1 MEIIVLMGPPGAG
14 KGTVSEAINAE
25 GKYKHISTGDL
36 FREAVESG
44 SQIGTEIAGYM
55 ESGALVPDNVTIKLI
70 ENIFDSSD
78 KEAKFMLDGFPRTIG
93 QAEMLESALKERNG
107 VISHVFFLNTKKDVL
122 IQRLTGR
129 RICKSCK
136 AIYHTIF
143 SPSKIDGICDACGGE
158 LYQRKDDCL
167 ETIENR
173 LDVYNKQTASLVD
186 LYKSKGFFV
195 EIDVNK
201 KPVEICEEIDNILK
215 EN

>member
-14 KGTVSEAINAE
+14 KGTVSEYISAQ

-36 FREAVESG
+36 FREAVTSG
-44 SQIGTEIAGYM
+44 SEIGNEIAGYM

-70 ENIFDSSD
+70 ENIFDSSN
-78 KEAKFMLDGFPRTIG
+78 KEVKFMLDGFPRTIG
-93 QAEMLESALKERNG
+93 QAEMLENALEERNG
-107 VISHVFFLNTKKDVL
+107 IISHVFFLNTKRDVL

-129 RICKSCK
+129 RICKVCK
-136 AIYHTIF
+136 AIYHALF
-143 SPSKIDGICDACGGE
+143 SPSKIDGVCDVCGGE

-173 LDVYNKQTASLVD
+173 LNVYNKQTASLVD
-186 LYKSKGFFV
+186 FYKSKGAFV
-195 EIDVNK
+195 ELDVNK
-201 KPVEICEEIDNILK
+201 KPAEICVEINNILK

>member
-14 KGTVSEAINAE
+14 KGTVSEVINSE

-36 FREAVESG
+36 FREAVESD
-44 SQIGTEIAGYM
+44 SQIGDEIAGYM
-55 ESGALVPDNVTIKLI
+55 ERGALVPDEVTIKLI
-70 ENIFDSSD
+70 EKILDSCN

-93 QAEMLESALKERNG
+93 QAEMLERVLKERNG

-129 RICKSCK
+129 RICRNCK
-136 AIYHTIF
+136 AIYHTVF
-143 SPSKIDGICDACGGE
+143 NPSAIDGVCDACGGE

-173 LDVYNKQTASLVD
+173 LDVYNKQTSSLVD
-186 LYKSKGFFV
+186 FYKSKGFFV

-201 KPVEICEEIDNILK
+201 KPSEICEEIDNILK

>member
-70 ENIFDSSD
+70 ENIFDSSN

-93 QAEMLESALKERNG
+93 QAEMLGSALMERNG
-107 VISHVFFLNTKKDVL
+107 VISHVFFLNAKKEVL

-143 SPSKIDGICDACGGE
+143 NPPKIDGVCDACGGE
-158 LYQRKDDCL
+158 LYQRQDDCL

-186 LYKSKGFFV
+186 FYKSKGFFV

>member
-36 FREAVESG
+36 FREAVESN
-44 SQIGTEIAGYM
+44 SQIGDEIAGYM
-55 ESGALVPDNVTIKLI
+55 EKGALVPDEITIKLI
-70 ENIFDSSD
+70 EKIFDSFN

-93 QAEMLESALKERNG
+93 QAEMLESVLKERNG

-122 IQRLTGR
+122 IQRLIGR
-129 RICKSCK
+129 RICRNCK
-136 AIYHTIF
+136 AIYHTVF
-143 SPSKIDGICDACGGE
+143 NPPEIDGVCDECGGE

-173 LDVYNKQTASLVD
+173 LDVYNKQTSSLVD
-186 LYKSKGFFV
+186 FYKSKGFFV

-201 KPVEICEEIDNILK
+201 KPDEICEEINNILK